1 MTNTILFDLQAAAMA
16 AAANAG
22 KQSAIPDSASDEGLG
37 FSDIL
42 AAVTGSPVNGAAADG
57 SNEADALNGVQMTGG
72 ESDAEVTDAVPDGGI
87 FGEAMKVIENS
98 DEGVRKA
105 LRLLLKTVLNA
116 MKGPDDGTE
125 RKTDM
130 FMILS
135 DTGAGLLDGEDGDDM
150 LLGAEIMDR
159 LGMALE
165 SNAAVKSENVFSE
178 LEELV
183 SKLFGTKKEDDDTD
197 ENTAADIL
205 AAMLGVQTEELEDI
219 SFASEGVKAEAVH
232 GAAEILRTPMKAV
245 ENEAPE
251 AAEKAEK
258 LFEKAAA
265 DVVSV
270 KKTEDSEA
278 MPENTRAV
286 ISFAAF
292 RVGNI
297 NNAAEQVNSIGMR
310 SAVTKTE
317 EDKTDSVPEAAA
329 VEKNV
334 PVKAEADS
342 RAVQLSEKA
351 EVSDENEASAEFKTE
366 RSAEK
371 TDSPEKDG
379 GVTAVRAE
387 AERPE
392 LVSADT
398 ARPELVSAETA
409 SIEVSPDNTVSG
421 TDTGA
426 AFGEKTVFSVEKQI
440 GSRIEDEIFDFG
452 DKDGTKELVLI
463 LRPKELGQV
472 AVKLIKENGAVS
484 VLLSAQY
491 EEVGKMMTQRAAY
504 LGSSL
509 SNQNYEVK
517 DVQVV
522 EPGNAAEQMGL
533 NFTDRGFSF
542 ARNESGQQ
550 NYRSSDGGYDNTP
563 EIEEV
568 NADSGEM
575 RSWEAKLWTTA

>member
-22 KQSAIPDSASDEGLG
+22 KQSSVPDSASDEGLG

-57 SNEADALNGVQMTGG
+57 SNEADALNGIRMTDG

-87 FGEAMKVIENS
+87 FGEAMRVIENS

-165 SNAAVKSENVFSE
+165 SNAEAAVKSENVLSE
-178 LEELV
+178 LEEIV
-183 SKLFGTKKEDDDTD
+183 SKLFGTKEDDDDTD

-205 AAMLGVQTEELEDI
+205 AAMLGVQPEELEDI
-219 SFASEGVKAEAVH
+219 SLASEDVKAEAVQS
-232 GAAEILRTPMKAV
+232 AAEILRTPMKAV
-245 ENEAPE
+245 ESE

-258 LFEKAAA
+258 LFENAAEA
-265 DVVSV
+265 VSV
-270 KKTEDSEA
+270 RKTEASEA

-297 NNAAEQVNSIGMR
+297 NNAAEQVNSIGVR
-310 SAVTKTE
+310 SAVPKTA
-317 EDKTDSVPEAAA
+317 EDGTDSVPEAAA
-329 VEKNV
+329 AEKNV
-334 PVKAEADS
+334 SVKAEADS
-342 RAVQLSEKA
+342 REDQLSEKA
-351 EVSDENEASAEFKTE
+351 EAVGENELSSGFK
-366 RSAEK
+366 AEK
-371 TDSPEKDG
+371 TDSYEKDG
-379 GVTAVRAE
+379 TAAALRTETV
-387 AERPE
+387 RPE

-398 ARPELVSAETA
+398 ANIGVPT
-409 SIEVSPDNTVSG
+409 DNTVSG
-421 TDTGA
+421 TDA
-426 AFGEKTVFSVEKQI
+426 ESAFSEKNMVSAEKQI

-550 NYRSSDGGYDNTP
+550 NYRGSEGGYDNAP

-568 NADSGEM
+568 NADNGEM

>member
-22 KQSAIPDSASDEGLG
+22 KQGAVPDTASDEGLG

-42 AAVTGSPVNGAAADG
+42 AAVTGSAANGMAADG
-57 SNEADALNGVQMTGG
+57 SNEADAAGGVLIDGSEADNTMPDLV
-72 ESDAEVTDAVPDGGI
+72 SDGGV

-105 LRLLLKTVLNA
+105 LRLLLNTVLKA
-116 MKGPDDGTE
+116 MRGPDDGTE

-135 DTGAGLLDGEDGDDM
+135 DTGAGLLDGEDGDDL

-159 LGMALE
+159 LGVMVE
-165 SNAAVKSENVFSE
+165 SSAEEAAKSENVLAE

-183 SKLFGTKKEDDDTD
+183 SKLFNVKEDDDDTD
-197 ENTAADIL
+197 ENTAADVL
-205 AAMLGVQTEELEDI
+205 AAMLGVKPEEIEDI
-219 SFASEGVKAEAVH
+219 SFVSEDVKAEAVQS
-232 GAAEILRTPMKAV
+232 AAEVLRTPMKAV
-245 ENEAPE
+245 ESKVPE
-251 AAEKAEK
+251 AAEKAER
-258 LFEKAAA
+258 LFEEAAA
-265 DVVSV
+265 EVVSA
-270 KKTEDSEA
+270 KNTEPTEA
-278 MPENTRAV
+278 IPENTRAV
-286 ISFAAF
+286 ISFAAL
-292 RVGNI
+292 RVGGSI
-297 NNAAEQVNSIGMR
+297 NNAAEQLNSI
-310 SAVTKTE
+310 SAKSVPVKS
-317 EDKTDSVPEAAA
+317 EDEAISVPEAAA
-329 VEKNV
+329 
-334 PVKAEADS
+334 
-342 RAVQLSEKA
+342 
-351 EVSDENEASAEFKTE
+351 DENTEQIKVGTAENADPLSVKNGAAEEKEAADVIGTEKEYSPENESGAAANAETKSTEAAKTE
-366 RSAEK
+366 TADPELFSA
-371 TDSPEKDG
+371 
-379 GVTAVRAE
+379 VTAN
-387 AERPE
+387 
-392 LVSADT
+392 ADVT
-398 ARPELVSAETA
+398 S
-409 SIEVSPDNTVSG
+409 DNTVSTED
-421 TDTGA
+421 TDA
-426 AFGEKTVFSVEKQI
+426 VFSEKTVFSVEKQI

-509 SNQNYEVK
+509 SNQNYDVK

-542 ARNESGQQ
+542 AQNESGRQ
-550 NYRSSDGGYDNTP
+550 SSRGSQDGYGEAA